1 MKAPTQTRGGKTIQ
15 WGALAGRKRLPDST
29 IDKLA
34 LHYVQRISGNFPL
47 ENSILPPTIT
57 PPPPM
62 LALVT
67 STATPPSVGWSRQN
81 GMAPIPFPLRV
92 RTSTWLTS
100 ASETWGQNI
109 PARSTCRYILTSRLF
124 LFSADVFRSRPRTP
138 TRACTPNW
146 GDDASKWRTVNST
159 EFSSTIGT
167 PFSHT
172 NLEVRDTVCWCF

>member
-62 LALVT
+62 LVLVT

-81 GMAPIPFPLRV
+81 GMAPIPFPSRV
-92 RTSTWLTS
+92 RTSTW
-100 ASETWGQNI
+100 
-109 PARSTCRYILTSRLF
+109 LTSRLF

-138 TRACTPNW
+138 TRACTPSW

-172 NLEVRDTVCWCF
+172 NLEVRDAVCWCF